1 MDLDF
6 SRILKKRFNKFT
18 RIGINNL
25 NEWENKIN
33 KSTPLILAGNHSSWY
48 DAVLPVVISF
58 SDYKFDAYAMM
69 EDLQIIKYKFFSK
82 IGCFSIN
89 LKNSKSAAIS
99 LRYTIN
105 LLNNKKRVLWIYP
118 QGKIVNQEIRPIV
131 CSKGISQIISSL
143 EKSIFIPFAIRIDYN
158 ENEYPDI
165 IIKFGNPI
173 FFNKS
178 DNFTKDKIM
187 DIISESINLESD
199 KLKSIVLFENNK

>member
-1 MDLDF
+1 MIEAKSSYIHKKFWTWIF

-105 LLNNKKRVLWIYP
+105 LLNNKKRVLSVSYTHLTLP
-118 QGKIVNQEIRPIV
+118 T
-131 CSKGISQIISSL
+131 
-143 EKSIFIPFAIRIDYN
+143 
-158 ENEYPDI
+158 
-165 IIKFGNPI
+165 
-173 FFNKS
+173 S
-178 DNFTKDKIM
+178 D
-187 DIISESINLESD
+187 L
-199 KLKSIVLFENNK
+199 V